1 MVENS
6 NYDINDYNQY
16 LLVTSKPSGYNNG
29 NKYFKK
35 RVLWSSNQIPKFNM
49 KDRGRGDQNLL
60 VNIPQFINMYGPY
73 KSINETQYRDIFVKF
88 SLDKGSDEWMTAAD
102 NFIRDCKNE
111 FNSE

>member
-1 MVENS
+1 
-6 NYDINDYNQY
+6 
-16 LLVTSKPSGYNNG
+16 
-29 NKYFKK
+29 
-35 RVLWSSNQIPKFNM
+35 M